1 MAPFTLDEVIQALSS
16 CAVLEEQGDKFA
28 DVVTDTRKITPGALF
43 VALKG
48 ERFNGEDFAA
58 QAVEQGAAGV
68 LVSSDYRRPAGCLG
82 ATLIKADCDTRLAYQ
97 QLAAFWRRKFAI
109 PVIAITGSNGK
120 TTTKDMT
127 AAVLSARFPVL
138 KTQGNFNNEIGLPYT
153 LLQMNEMHRAAVV
166 EIGMRGLG
174 QIAALA
180 PFAAPEIGIVTNVGE
195 THVELLGSIEN
206 IARAKGELV
215 EAIPAGGTVILNND
229 NPYTAAMKDRAAEGV
244 RVVTFG
250 MDSDA
255 DVRGWDMISREGRT
269 LFQCRLGREGEVC
282 QLVIPMLGRHNVANA
297 LAAAAAGYV
306 LGLTGREI
314 AQGLANPEMTG
325 MRFEY
330 KRLGE
335 YNIIN
340 DAYNASP
347 MSMEASLGT
356 LQELAADKGRRA
368 VAVLGDMLELGD
380 IAEAAHRKVGQQA
393 AAAGICCLITLG
405 EMGRRIAAGAKEA
418 GMQEVYAFAPHEHEA
433 AAAKLHELLQPE
445 DLVLFKGSRGME
457 MEKIIDLLMV

>member
-1 MAPFTLDEVIQALSS
+1 MPAFSLDDVIQALPG
-16 CAVLEEQGDKFA
+16 CMVLEQAKTQFTDI
-28 DVVTDTRKITPGALF
+28 VTDTRKIVPGALF

-68 LVSSDYRRPAGCLG
+68 LVGSEYRQQPGEFG
-82 ATLIKADCDTRLAYQ
+82 ATLIKAVADTQLAYQ
-97 QLAAFWRRKFAI
+97 QLAAFWRRKFDI

-138 KTQGNFNNEIGLPYT
+138 KTQGNFNNEIGMPYT
-153 LLQMNEMHRAAVV
+153 LLQLNDMHRAAVV

-195 THVELLGSIEN
+195 THIELLGSLEN
-206 IARAKGELV
+206 IAKAKAELV

-229 NPYTAAMKDRAAEGV
+229 NPYTAAMKDKAKAGV
-244 RVVTFG
+244 RIVTFG
-250 MDSDA
+250 IDNDA
-255 DVRGWDMISREGRT
+255 DIKAAALISHAGKT
-269 LFQCRLGREGEVC
+269 FFQCRIGREGEQR
-282 QLVIPMLGRHNVANA
+282 QLSIPMLGRHNVSNA
-297 LAAAAAGYV
+297 LAAVAAGYV
-306 LGLTGREI
+306 LGLTAEQIGE
-314 AQGLANPEMTG
+314 GLESLEMTG

-330 KRLGE
+330 RRIGA

-347 MSMEASLGT
+347 MSMEASLTT
-356 LQELAADKGRRA
+356 LKEIAADKGKRSI
-368 VAVLGDMLELGD
+368 AVLGDMLELGHV
-380 IAEAAHRKVGQQA
+380 AVPAHQKVGQQA
-393 AAAGICCLITLG
+393 AAAGVCGLITLG
-405 EMGRRIAAGAKEA
+405 EMGREIARGAREA
-418 GMQEVYAFAPHEHEA
+418 GLEAVYSFATHEE
-433 AAAKLHELLQPE
+433 AAAKLRELLQPE
-445 DLVLFKGSRGME
+445 DTILFKGSRGMK
-457 MEKIIDLLMV
+457 METIIDLL